1 MTDTEYLTASEIA
14 QKAGITR
21 QTVHN
26 RAKGKWKQYAKEID
40 GMLYV
45 SVKALSN
52 ESLQLDKAIDSNLT
66 ADFDKN
72 LTEGC
77 QMDCKTDKE
86 EMSNPVSNSDKPLST
101 EWTAVVNELKSAL
114 DDKKQEIVRLRAE
127 LAAERT
133 RSADL
138 ERRLLEYADRFADMA
153 EREQELTRN
162 AQQLHAIAEVRN
174 DTPELPKPEDEE
186 PRGIRAW
193 FRRKPGQGRR

>member
-1 MTDTEYLTASEIA
+1 MNNTEYLPASEIA

-52 ESLQLDKAIDSNLT
+52 DSLQLDKAIDGNLT
-66 ADFDKN
+66 AEFDKN
-72 LTEGC
+72 LTEDC
-77 QMDCKTDKE
+77 QTDCKIDNA
-86 EMSNPVSNSDKPLST
+86 EMSNPVSNLDKTLSN
-101 EWTAVVNELKSAL
+101 EWTAVVNELKIAL
-114 DDKKQEIVRLRAE
+114 EDKKQEIDRLRAD
-127 LAAERT
+127 LASERT
-133 RSADL
+133 RSSDL
-138 ERRLLEYADRFADMA
+138 ERRLLEYAERFADMA

-174 DTPELPKPEDEE
+174 DTPEISEPEEQH
-186 PRGIRAW
+186 GIMGW
-193 FRRKPGQGRR
+193 LRRKPGKGRR